1 MTSQAVSETTDPIV
15 VVSSDTH
22 IGPLLNED
30 LRPYCPQKY
39 LADYDEYIA
48 EFEAYSEVQRQLY
61 PEMYED
67 DGTGKLVR
75 RARNRLTE
83 GHHDGKGR
91 LRDIDVDGIPSEVIF
106 HGSQNDEPVPFTTLG
121 DPNSPF

>member
-1 MTSQAVSETTDPIV
+1 MSTPTTETATKPII

-22 IGPLLNED
+22 IGPLLKDD
-30 LRPYCPQKY
+30 LRPYCPQKH
-39 LADYDEYIA
+39 LPDYDDYVR
-48 EFEAYSEVQRQLY
+48 EFEAYAEAQRRLY

-83 GHHDGKGR
+83 GHHDVHALAAGHGLRRDRGR
-91 LRDIDVDGIPSEVIF
+91 GHLSRQPERRA
-106 HGSQNDEPVPFTTLG
+106 GSVHHLG
-121 DPNSPF
+121 